1 MIYASFLFV
10 LKRFGL
16 LVLVVGSVVQN
27 VLLVLPTTARLSQ
40 WYAAP
45 ALVGLIAVAAV
56 AFYGF
61 QTARGGKPLFGAGL
75 FET

>member
-1 MIYASFLFV
+1 LFV

-16 LVLVVGSVVQN
+16 LVLVVGLVVQN
-27 VLLVLPTTARLSQ
+27 ILLVFPTTTHLSR

-45 ALVGLIAVAAV
+45 ALVGLIAIAALS
-56 AFYGF
+56 FYGF
-61 QTARGGKPLFGAGL
+61 QTARAGKPLFTEGL